1 MDALGRIKEAIAN
14 GIQSSEDDWG
24 EVFNQYNLSGSSD
37 AETIQN
43 VQKFVSENFSFASP
57 EAEVAYVY
65 FVGDGK
71 VRMWQVVDNICSI
84 CISKGER

>member
-14 GIQSSEDDWG
+14 GIQSSEDDWV

-43 VQKFVSENFSFASP
+43 VQKFVSENFF
-57 EAEVAYVY
+57 
-65 FVGDGK
+65 
-71 VRMWQVVDNICSI
+71 I
-84 CISKGER
+84 CISGR

>member
-14 GIQSSEDDWG
+14 GIQSSEDDWV

-43 VQKFVSENFSFASP
+43 VQKFVSENFSFASLDA
-57 EAEVAYVY
+57 EAACVLWQRWKSSYV
-65 FVGDGK
+65 GSCG
-71 VRMWQVVDNICSI
+71 
-84 CISKGER
+84 

>member
-14 GIQSSEDDWG
+14 GIQSSEDDWV

-43 VQKFVSENFSFASP
+43 VQKFVSENFSFASRTLRRHMCTLAAM
-57 EAEVAYVY
+57 E
-65 FVGDGK
+65 K
-71 VRMWQVVDNICSI
+71 
-84 CISKGER
+84 

>member
-14 GIQSSEDDWG
+14 GKNSTKGDWED
-24 EVFNQYNLSGSSD
+24 VFNQYKLCGKSD

-43 VQKFVSENFSFASP
+43 IQKFVSENFSFSSP
-57 EAEVAYVY
+57 DAEAAYVY
-65 FVGDGK
+65 FGNDGK
-71 VRMWQVVDNICSI
+71 VAMWEVVNNICSI